1 MQSCQGQ
8 AEENLP
14 HALVYCQAN
23 DRVGMKLYE
32 CLREIQPNLQVE
44 AVLRLEL
51 EVEDEL
57 ELPVVWLI
65 GCVLGI
71 LWNFRQ
77 QSNSKV
83 KGYQVRS
90 QLEAEINLLR
100 ETRFSDVAAKLDE
113 LAANMFNQN

>member
-1 MQSCQGQ
+1 MKSCQGQ

-14 HALVYCQAN
+14 HALVYCQGN
-23 DRVGMKLYE
+23 DRVGMQLYE
-32 CLREIQPNLQVE
+32 CLREIQPSLQVE

-71 LWNFRQ
+71 LWNLRQ
-77 QSNSKV
+77 QSNSIV

-100 ETRFSDVAAKLDE
+100 ETRFSDAAAKLDE